1 MPQFRVCERELQ
13 ANRRGNCQKKQKIRQ
28 HLFWVPKPSPQ
39 RQESEQQG
47 IQTDKF
53 SKNQQ
58 EEDRP
63 TKDQP
68 PCSPAVSMEEQGDQ
82 RQGDSRDAE
91 MYRLS
96 PKSGHSGFK
105 QSSSRIGCIDQ
116 RRALSKLRRLVTV
129 SGNNC
134 SAGRICAALR
144 SDARPI
150 NAKSARPSDRN

>member
-13 ANRRGNCQKKQKIRQ
+13 ANRRGNCQKKQKIRE
-28 HLFWVPKPSPQ
+28 HLFRVPKGSPQ

-105 QSSSRIGCIDQ
+105 QIEVDRGRYLAAGPASEQRAPDQ
-116 RRALSKLRRLVTV
+116 LQQ
-129 SGNNC
+129 
-134 SAGRICAALR
+134 
-144 SDARPI
+144 
-150 NAKSARPSDRN
+150 SDRVH